1 MGIVLGTCPEER
13 NIMDFKDIVR
23 RRYSCRKY
31 EDKKI
36 PQEIIQEL
44 LEIISYSVSARNL
57 QPWKIKVVSD
67 RKTLADLFA
76 ATGNQVQVRDCSH
89 LLVLCA
95 DTDYAT
101 LIDKMDKTMQAAG
114 APEQMRL
121 DLVGATKERVA
132 SYDAEGLLHWS
143 EYQVYIAV
151 GNAVNG
157 AYELGLGA
165 CPMTNFKKPEF
176 SNILDL
182 PAHLSPTVIVSL
194 GYPADEPKPKWRYP
208 VADLLV

>member
-1 MGIVLGTCPEER
+1 
-13 NIMDFKDIVR
+13 MDFKDIVQ
-23 RRYSCRKY
+23 RRYSCRQY

-36 PQEIIQEL
+36 PDEI
-44 LEIISYSVSARNL
+44 NL
-57 QPWKIKVVSD
+57 QPWRIRVVSD

-95 DTDYAT
+95 DSDYAT
-101 LIDKMDKTMQAAG
+101 LIDKMDQTMKAAG
-114 APEQMRL
+114 APDQARL
-121 DLVGATKERVA
+121 DLVGATRERVDGL
-132 SYDAEGLLHWS
+132 DAEHLLQWS
-143 EYQVYIAV
+143 EYQVFIAL

-157 AYELGLGA
+157 AYALGLGA

-176 SNILDL
+176 STILGL

-194 GYPADEPKPKWRYP
+194 GYAADEPKPKWRYP
-208 VADLLV
+208 VSEILV

>member
-1 MGIVLGTCPEER
+1 
-13 NIMDFKDIVR
+13 MDFKDIVR
-23 RRYSCRKY
+23 QRYSCRQY
-31 EDKKI
+31 QDKQI
-36 PQEIIQEL
+36 PGETIQEL
-44 LEIISYSVSARNL
+44 LEIISRSVSARNL

-67 RKTLADLFA
+67 KKTLADLFA

-95 DTDYAT
+95 DTDYT
-101 LIDKMDKTMQAAG
+101 ILLEKMDKTMQAAG
-114 APEQMRL
+114 TSDQMRI
-121 DLVGATKERVA
+121 DLVSATKERVA
-132 SYDAEGLLHWS
+132 SIDAEDLLQWS
-143 EYQVYIAV
+143 EYQVFIAV

-176 SNILDL
+176 AAILGL

-208 VADLLV
+208 VADILV

>member
-1 MGIVLGTCPEER
+1 
-13 NIMDFKDIVR
+13 MDFKDIVQ
-23 RRYSCRKY
+23 RRYSCRQY

-36 PQEIIQEL
+36 PDEIIQEL
-44 LEIISYSVSARNL
+44 LEIISRSVSARNL
-57 QPWKIKVVSD
+57 QPWRIRVVSD

-95 DTDYAT
+95 DSDYAT
-101 LIDKMDKTMQAAG
+101 LIDKMDQTMKAAG
-114 APEQMRL
+114 APDQARL
-121 DLVGATKERVA
+121 DLVGATRERVA
-132 SYDAEGLLHWS
+132 SLDAEHRLQWS
-143 EYQVYIAV
+143 EYQVFIAL

-157 AYELGLGA
+157 AYALGLGA

-176 SNILDL
+176 STILGL

-194 GYPADEPKPKWRYP
+194 GYAADEPKPKWRYP
-208 VADLLV
+208 VSEILV

>member
-1 MGIVLGTCPEER
+1 
-13 NIMDFKDIVR
+13 MDFKDIVR
-23 RRYSCRKY
+23 QRYSCRQY

-36 PQEIIQEL
+36 PGETIQEL
-44 LEIISYSVSARNL
+44 LEIISRSVSARNL

-101 LIDKMDKTMQAAG
+101 LIEKMDKTMQAAG
-114 APEQMRL
+114 AADQMRI
-121 DLVGATKERVA
+121 DLVGATRDRVA
-132 SYDAEGLLHWS
+132 SFDAEHLLQWS
-143 EYQVYIAV
+143 EYQVFIAL

-176 SNILDL
+176 ADILGL
-182 PAHLSPTVIVSL
+182 PANLSPTVIVSL
-194 GYPADEPKPKWRYP
+194 GYPADEAKPKWRYP
-208 VADLLV
+208 VADILV